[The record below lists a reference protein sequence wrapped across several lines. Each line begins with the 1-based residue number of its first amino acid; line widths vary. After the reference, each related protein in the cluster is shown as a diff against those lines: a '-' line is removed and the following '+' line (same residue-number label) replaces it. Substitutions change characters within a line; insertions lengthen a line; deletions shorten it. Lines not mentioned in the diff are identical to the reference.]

1 MVLVDSS
8 IWIEALRREGRIE
21 EKVGLECLLD
31 EYEAMWCGPIKLEVL
46 GGARQQERK
55 RLRGYFDSIPYRSM
69 RDPDWDFAVE
79 NYWRLRDAGHT
90 LPFNDVLI
98 GSLSLRWICRVYARD
113 RHFEIMRDV
122 LGVRLYRAGYGGKF
136 DPDAGG

>member
-8 IWIEALRREGRIE
+8 IWIESLRREGRIE
-21 EKVGLECLLD
+21 EKVGLEGLLG
-31 EYEAMWCGPIKLEVL
+31 EYAAMWCGPVKLEVM
-46 GGARQQERK
+46 GGARSMDRK
-55 RLRGYFDSIPYRSM
+55 RLRGYFDCIPYRSM
-69 RDPDWDFAVE
+69 READWESAVG

-98 GSLSLRWICRVYARD
+98 GTLSVRWDCRLYARD

-122 LGVRLYRAGYGGKF
+122 IGVRLYQPGYGGKF
-136 DPDAGG
+136 NPDTEG